1 MYTQWALRWEG
12 RRRREKKNRWVATS
26 VAAIKAFSSGCASRA
41 STRHGA
47 QQSRQC
53 ICAAVQQEVSRQMAD
68 VAQQVDRPISDD
80 DEDDVLF
87 NTGQQSS
94 VRFQRHRNA
103 AQQQG
108 HHSIRPLINS
118 QLLQHPHHRLSRT
131 SLLSSCKSMDFGY
144 ADER

>member
-1 MYTQWALRWEG
+1 
-12 RRRREKKNRWVATS
+12 
-26 VAAIKAFSSGCASRA
+26 
-41 STRHGA
+41 
-47 QQSRQC
+47 
-53 ICAAVQQEVSRQMAD
+53 MAD

-103 AQQQG
+103 AQQG